1 MMDKLR
7 EILLQLKGIENNYGE
22 LALKEIANGIL
33 DLIEKEIV
41 PEIYTGVEES
51 EANKETKEYMRGY
64 NRAIS
69 ETKANI
75 RKMRENG

>member
-7 EILLQLKGIENNYGE
+7 KILLQLKGIENKYGE

-41 PEIYTGVEES
+41 PKIYTGVEES
-51 EANKETKEYMRGY
+51 EANEETKEYMCGY

-69 ETKANI
+69 ETKANL
-75 RKMRENG
+75 RKMR